1 LKESGRLSKL
11 GMRCYDEFGEDE
23 WNGMFM
29 ILAWSDNLVI
39 MDENA
44 TASDWNG
51 QDWWLLE

>member
-1 LKESGRLSKL
+1 
-11 GMRCYDEFGEDE
+11 MQCYDEFGEDE

-29 ILAWSDNLVI
+29 ILTWSATWSSW
-39 MDENA
+39 MKMQ